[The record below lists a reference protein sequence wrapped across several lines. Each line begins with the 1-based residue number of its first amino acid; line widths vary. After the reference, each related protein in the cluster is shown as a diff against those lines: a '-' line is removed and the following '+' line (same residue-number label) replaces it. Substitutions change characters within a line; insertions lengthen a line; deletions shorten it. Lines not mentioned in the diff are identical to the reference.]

1 MAKSPDQKKKDEFE
15 LSLKGKDVPALTL
28 DNKWYHLLGK
38 VGDEDIRA
46 GEKKLNDLL
55 KRQGKVNTETREIK
69 KVKRRLMDEIVALMD
84 EHQGGS
90 DEASSKI
97 AENKRLLKE
106 CNDKL
111 DAYEDEIIDLPHQ
124 IDEVNKELL
133 CITMEHCYETMQDN
147 TDEIEE
153 LEDWIKNMR
162 IELKKNLI
170 RKQEKEAKNHEIYKY
185 MHDIFGADVVDLF
198 DMRYNPEERHPR
210 TAEEIAAEKAA
221 EQKKENGDEN

>member
-1 MAKSPDQKKKDEFE
+1 MAKHSGQDKKDEFE

-38 VGDEDIRA
+38 VGFEDIKDP
-46 GEKKLNDLL
+46 EKRLNDLL

-69 KVKRRLMDEIVALMD
+69 KVKRRLMDEIVSLMD
-84 EHQGGS
+84 EQQGGS
-90 DEASSKI
+90 DEATSKI
-97 AENKRLLKE
+97 EENKRLLKE

-111 DAYEDEIIDLPHQ
+111 DQYEEEIMDLPRM

-133 CITMEHCYETMQDN
+133 CITMEHCYDTMQEN
-147 TDEIEE
+147 TDDIDE
-153 LEDWIKNMR
+153 LEEWIRNIR

-198 DMRYNPEERHPR
+198 DMRYNPEDKHPR
-210 TAEEIAAEKAA
+210 TAEEIAAEKNC
-221 EQKKENGDEN
+221 EDKKD

>member
-1 MAKSPDQKKKDEFE
+1 MAKHSGQDKKDEFE

-38 VGDEDIRA
+38 VGFEDIKDP
-46 GEKKLNDLL
+46 EKRLNDLL

-69 KVKRRLMDEIVALMD
+69 KVKRRLMDEIVSLMD
-84 EHQGGS
+84 EQQGGS
-90 DEASSKI
+90 DEAASKI
-97 AENKRLLKE
+97 EENKRLLKE

-111 DAYEDEIIDLPHQ
+111 DQYEEEIMDLPRM

-133 CITMEHCYETMQDN
+133 CITMEHCYDTMQDN
-147 TDEIEE
+147 TDDIDE
-153 LEDWIKNMR
+153 LEEWIRNIR

-198 DMRYNPEERHPR
+198 DMRYNPEDKHPR
-210 TAEEIAAEKAA
+210 TAEEIAAEKNS
-221 EQKKENGDEN
+221 EDKKD

>member
-1 MAKSPDQKKKDEFE
+1 MAKQSGQDKKDEFE
-15 LSLKGKDVPALTL
+15 ISLKGKDVPALTL

-38 VGDEDIRA
+38 VGFEDIKDP
-46 GEKKLNDLL
+46 EKRLNELL

-69 KVKRRLMDEIVALMD
+69 KVKRRLMDEIVSLMD
-84 EHQGGS
+84 EQQGGS
-90 DEASSKI
+90 DEAASKI
-97 AENKRLLKE
+97 EENKRLLKE

-111 DAYEDEIIDLPHQ
+111 DSHEEEIMDLPRM

-133 CITMEHCYETMQDN
+133 RITMEHCYDTMQEN
-147 TDEIEE
+147 TDDIEE
-153 LEDWIKNMR
+153 LEEWIKSIR

-198 DMRYNPEERHPR
+198 DMRYNPEEKHPR
-210 TAEEIAAEKAA
+210 TAEEIAAD
-221 EQKKENGDEN
+221 KKSEDKKD

>member
-1 MAKSPDQKKKDEFE
+1 MAKHSGQDKKDEFE
-15 LSLKGKDVPALTL
+15 LSLKGKDIPALTL

-38 VGDEDIRA
+38 VGFEDIKDP
-46 GEKKLNDLL
+46 EKRLNDLL

-69 KVKRRLMDEIVALMD
+69 KVKRRLMDEIVSLMD
-84 EHQGGS
+84 EQQGGS
-90 DEASSKI
+90 DEAASKI
-97 AENKRLLKE
+97 EENKRLLKE

-111 DAYEDEIIDLPHQ
+111 DQYEEEIMDLPRM

-133 CITMEHCYETMQDN
+133 CITMEHCYDTMQDN
-147 TDEIEE
+147 TDDIDE
-153 LEDWIKNMR
+153 LEEWIRNIR

-198 DMRYNPEERHPR
+198 DMRYNPEDKHPR
-210 TAEEIAAEKAA
+210 TAEEIAAEKNS
-221 EQKKENGDEN
+221 EDKKD

>member
-1 MAKSPDQKKKDEFE
+1 MAKHSGQDKKDEFE
-15 LSLKGKDVPALTL
+15 LSLKGKDIPALTL

-38 VGDEDIRA
+38 VGFEDIKDP
-46 GEKKLNDLL
+46 EKRLNDLL

-69 KVKRRLMDEIVALMD
+69 KVKRRLMDEIVSLMD
-84 EHQGGS
+84 EQQGGS
-90 DEASSKI
+90 DEAASKI
-97 AENKRLLKE
+97 EENKRLLKE

-111 DAYEDEIIDLPHQ
+111 DQYEEEIMDLPRM

-133 CITMEHCYETMQDN
+133 CITMEHCYDTMQEN
-147 TDEIEE
+147 TDDIDE
-153 LEDWIKNMR
+153 LEEWIRNIR

-198 DMRYNPEERHPR
+198 DMRYNPEDKHPR
-210 TAEEIAAEKAA
+210 TAEEIAAEKNS
-221 EQKKENGDEN
+221 EDKKD

>member
-1 MAKSPDQKKKDEFE
+1 MAKSGQDKKEQFE
-15 LSLKGKDVPALTL
+15 LSLKGKEVPALTL
-28 DNKWYHLLGK
+28 DQKWYHLLGK
-38 VGDEDIRA
+38 VGYEDIR
-46 GEKKLNDLL
+46 GLEKKLNELL
-55 KRQGKVNTETREIK
+55 KRQGKINTETRDIK
-69 KVKRRLMDEIVALMD
+69 KVKRRLMDEIVSLMD

-90 DEASSKI
+90 DDAESKI

-111 DAYEDEIIDLPHQ
+111 DSYEDEMMELPRMIDS
-124 IDEVNKELL
+124 VNKQLL

-147 TDEIEE
+147 TDDIEE
-153 LEDWIKNMR
+153 LEDWIRNIR

-198 DMRYNPEERHPR
+198 DMRYNPEEKHPR
-210 TAEEIAAEKAA
+210 TADEVAAEKKAQ
-221 EQKKENGDEN
+221 EEKKDNG

>member
-1 MAKSPDQKKKDEFE
+1 MAKHSGQDKKDEFE
-15 LSLKGKDVPALTL
+15 ISLKGKDVPALTL

-38 VGDEDIRA
+38 VGFEDIKDP
-46 GEKKLNDLL
+46 EKRLNELL

-69 KVKRRLMDEIVALMD
+69 KVKRRLMDEIVSLMD
-84 EHQGGS
+84 EQQGGS
-90 DEASSKI
+90 DEATSKI
-97 AENKRLLKE
+97 EENKRLLKE

-111 DAYEDEIIDLPHQ
+111 DSYEEEIMDLPRM

-133 CITMEHCYETMQDN
+133 RITMEHCYDTMQEN
-147 TDEIEE
+147 TDDIEE
-153 LEDWIKNMR
+153 LEEWIRNIR

-198 DMRYNPEERHPR
+198 DMRYNPEEKHPR
-210 TAEEIAAEKAA
+210 TAEEIAAD
-221 EQKKENGDEN
+221 KKNEDKKD

>member
-1 MAKSPDQKKKDEFE
+1 M
-15 LSLKGKDVPALTL
+15 

-38 VGDEDIRA
+38 VGFEDIKDP
-46 GEKKLNDLL
+46 EKRLNDLL

-69 KVKRRLMDEIVALMD
+69 KVKRRLMDEIVSLMD
-84 EHQGGS
+84 EQQGGS
-90 DEASSKI
+90 DEATSKI
-97 AENKRLLKE
+97 EENKRLLKE

-111 DAYEDEIIDLPHQ
+111 DQYEEEIMDLPRM

-133 CITMEHCYETMQDN
+133 CITMEHCYDTMQEN
-147 TDEIEE
+147 TDDIDE
-153 LEDWIKNMR
+153 LEEWIRNIR

-198 DMRYNPEERHPR
+198 DMRYNPEDKHPR
-210 TAEEIAAEKAA
+210 TAEEIAAEKNS
-221 EQKKENGDEN
+221 EDKKD

>member
-1 MAKSPDQKKKDEFE
+1 MAKQSGQDKKDEFE
-15 LSLKGKDVPALTL
+15 ISLKGKDVPALTL

-38 VGDEDIRA
+38 VGFEDIKDP
-46 GEKKLNDLL
+46 EKRLNELL

-69 KVKRRLMDEIVALMD
+69 KVKRRLMDEIVSLMD
-84 EHQGGS
+84 EQQGGS
-90 DEASSKI
+90 DEAASKI
-97 AENKRLLKE
+97 EENKRLLKE

-111 DAYEDEIIDLPHQ
+111 DSYEEEIMDLPRM

-133 CITMEHCYETMQDN
+133 CITMEHCYDTMQEN
-147 TDEIEE
+147 TDDIDE
-153 LEDWIKNMR
+153 LEEWIRNIR

-198 DMRYNPEERHPR
+198 DMRYNPEDKHPR
-210 TAEEIAAEKAA
+210 TAEEIAAEKNS
-221 EQKKENGDEN
+221 EDKKD

>member
-1 MAKSPDQKKKDEFE
+1 MAKHSGQDKKDEFE

-38 VGDEDIRA
+38 VGFEDIKDP
-46 GEKKLNDLL
+46 EKRLNDLL

-69 KVKRRLMDEIVALMD
+69 KVKRRLMDEIVSLMD
-84 EHQGGS
+84 EQQGGS
-90 DEASSKI
+90 DEAASKI
-97 AENKRLLKE
+97 EENKRLLKE

-111 DAYEDEIIDLPHQ
+111 DQYEEEIMDLPRM

-133 CITMEHCYETMQDN
+133 CITMEHGYDTMQEN
-147 TDEIEE
+147 TDDIDE
-153 LEDWIKNMR
+153 LEEWIRNIR

-198 DMRYNPEERHPR
+198 DMRYNPEDKHPR
-210 TAEEIAAEKAA
+210 TAEEIAAEKNS
-221 EQKKENGDEN
+221 EDKKD

>member
-1 MAKSPDQKKKDEFE
+1 MAKHSGQDKKDEFE

-38 VGDEDIRA
+38 VGFEDIKDP
-46 GEKKLNDLL
+46 EKRLNDLL

-69 KVKRRLMDEIVALMD
+69 KVKRRLMDEIVSLMD
-84 EHQGGS
+84 EQQGGS
-90 DEASSKI
+90 DEATSKI
-97 AENKRLLKE
+97 EENKRLLKE

-111 DAYEDEIIDLPHQ
+111 DQYEEEIMDLPRM

-133 CITMEHCYETMQDN
+133 CITMEHCYDTMQEN
-147 TDEIEE
+147 TDDIDE
-153 LEDWIKNMR
+153 LEEWIRNIR

-198 DMRYNPEERHPR
+198 DMRYNPEDKHPR
-210 TAEEIAAEKAA
+210 TSEEIAAEKNS
-221 EQKKENGDEN
+221 EDKKD